1 LEKLT
6 LGAKF
11 SVINIRFVSEA
22 KKFLKK
28 CPEELRELFKQEL
41 SVIYD
46 NIEAGIPLTGDLSGC
61 YKIKITYGDNKYRAV
76 YDVLSDTDVVVVYCG
91 PRSNAYQ
98 IIKKSG
104 VLTGKTRQRKK
115 R

>member
-1 LEKLT
+1 
-6 LGAKF
+6 
-11 SVINIRFVSEA
+11 VINIRFVSEA

-28 CPEELRELFKQEL
+28 CPEELKELFKQEL

-76 YDVLSDTDVVVVYCG
+76 YEVLSDTDVVVVYCG
-91 PRSNAYQ
+91 PRRNAYK